1 MHWTV
6 EDAHRVWTWLQV
18 TEALEELSPTRLAE
32 ALIGEVALDTTCPS
46 EDKDLLAEAAARL
59 TGKRTGRH
67 ADLSDGVIADRLLA
81 TVWARLRIISLQS
94 DLVSEVIAR
103 LEGER

>member
-1 MHWTV
+1 MHWAV
-6 EDAHRVWTWLQV
+6 EHANRVWTWLQV
-18 TEALEELSPTRLAE
+18 TEALEKLSPTRLAE
-32 ALIGEVALDTTCPS
+32 ALIAEVAQAATCPS

-67 ADLSDGVIADRLLA
+67 ADLSDVAIADRLLA
-81 TVWARLRIISLQS
+81 TVWARLPIMGLQS